1 MAKEKIVM
9 AWSGGKDSALALHEL
24 LRSGRVEVVSLLT
37 TVTETYDRISM
48 HGVRNA
54 LLDEQARSIGIPC
67 RKIGIAPGCSNAE
80 YETKMADAL
89 AGFKERGVS
98 AVAFGDIFLE
108 DLKRWR
114 ESNLA
119 KMDLKGIFP
128 LWKRDT
134 KELAHTFIRL
144 GFKAILSCV
153 DPRAL
158 PPEFVGRDFDEK
170 FLADLP
176 KNVDPCGENGEFH
189 SFVHAGPVFRVGIP
203 VSRGEKVLRDSFWFC
218 DLLPGRP
225 MSSVVRSGEKL

>member
-1 MAKEKIVM
+1 MGKEKIIM

-24 LRSGRVEVVSLLT
+24 LRAGQVEVVSLLT

-67 RKIGIAPGCSNAE
+67 RKIGITPGCSNAE
-80 YETKMADAL
+80 YETKMAAAL
-89 AGFKERGVS
+89 AEFKGRGVS

-114 ESNLA
+114 ETNLA

-134 KELAHTFIRL
+134 QELARTFVRL
-144 GFKAILSCV
+144 GFKAILACV
-153 DPRAL
+153 DPRVL
-158 PPEFVGRDFDEK
+158 PAEFVGRDFDEK

-176 KNVDPCGENGEFH
+176 ANVDPCGENGEFH
-189 SFVHAGPVFRVGIP
+189 SFVHSGPVFRENIP
-203 VSRGEKVLRDSFWFC
+203 VAKGEKVLRDGFWFC
-218 DLLPGRP
+218 DILPGRAAAP
-225 MSSVVRSGEKL
+225 AVHS